1 MLEAFKSI
9 DPFAVKRHAKW
20 HPFRLGYVATSR
32 SLEMISR
39 ALFLKAELPI
49 VTLAQAESEV
59 DGPLED
65 TAVTRRQLAY
75 LRHALASAEGT
86 AGVVAVEVGTFRGVT
101 TSLLASSTGLRYV
114 AVDPYV
120 GYGGSEHDLA
130 AFQARVVGLTNVEH
144 RRETSGAA
152 ARSWRHGPIAFLFL
166 DAVHD
171 FVNTS
176 FDLAAWSPLLAPGA
190 LVAMHDTDAQAYAG
204 TRVAA
209 WRFARGREL
218 VAHIENL
225 VIVRMPAST
234 VS

>member
-1 MLEAFKSI
+1 MI
-9 DPFAVKRHAKW
+9 DPFAVKRHSKW
-20 HPFRLGYVATSR
+20 HPLRVASVATSR
-32 SLEMISR
+32 GLEVVSR
-39 ALFLKAELPI
+39 AFFLRAALPTVTIPEAEK
-49 VTLAQAESEV
+49 EM

-75 LRHALASAEGT
+75 LRHALAVAEGT
-86 AGVVAVEVGTFRGVT
+86 TGTVAVEVGAYRGAT
-101 TSLLASSTGLRYV
+101 TRCLASSTALRYV

-120 GYGGSEHDLA
+120 GYGGGEQDLA
-130 AFQARVVGLTNVEH
+130 AFQARVAGLANVEH
-144 RRETSGAA
+144 HRMTSGVA
-152 ARSWRHGPIAFLFL
+152 ARSWRHGPVAFLFV

-190 LVAMHDTDAQAYAG
+190 LVAMHDTDAYPYAG

-218 VAHIENL
+218 VAHIDNL
-225 VIVRMPAST
+225 VIVRMPQPI
-234 VS
+234 

>member
-1 MLEAFKSI
+1 M
-9 DPFAVKRHAKW
+9 DPFAVKRHPKW
-20 HPFRLGYVATSR
+20 HPVRVASVATSR
-32 SLEMISR
+32 ALEVISR
-39 ALFLKAELPI
+39 ALYLRAALPL
-49 VTLAQAESEV
+49 VTIPDVGQEQ

-75 LRHALASAEGT
+75 LRHAIAAAERTTGT
-86 AGVVAVEVGTFRGVT
+86 VAVELGAFRGAT
-101 TSLLASSTGLRYV
+101 TRQLASSTALRYV
-114 AVDPYV
+114 VVDPYV
-120 GYGGSEHDLA
+120 GYGGGEQDLA
-130 AFQARVVGLTNVEH
+130 AFQARMVGLSNVEH
-144 RRETSGAA
+144 LRMTSGSA
-152 ARSWRHGPIAFLFL
+152 ARSWRHGPIGFLFV

-190 LVAMHDTDAQAYAG
+190 LVAMHDTDAYAFAG

-225 VIVRMPAST
+225 VIVRVPGPI
-234 VS
+234 